1 MIALETPPDPPLA
14 EPMIIAQSMPK
25 RRPDG
30 FDYVVKDCGQVE
42 HPQKSGWANSLS
54 PTLGLSQLLRV
65 DYEVLKPLVKLDQP
79 PKHGKLM
86 RIAYTRREQ
95 LPRSQTSWST
105 VYSNSDGSL
114 PAVPPDTETVTL
126 SIRVI
131 QACLW
136 PTLQLH
142 LTRNDSYAALQPDE
156 STCGRFSFC
165 KCLSRRHSFFAWTQ
179 CRWRRCLPKLV
190 QPNP

>member
-54 PTLGLSQLLRV
+54 PALGLSQLLSV
-65 DYEVLKPLVKLDQP
+65 DYEVLKPLVKLDQA

-114 PAVPPDTETVTL
+114 PAVPPDTETVKHYKATGEEY
-126 SIRVI
+126 
-131 QACLW
+131 
-136 PTLQLH
+136 
-142 LTRNDSYAALQPDE
+142 DYAAAPGFFGKDKAV
-156 STCGRFSFC
+156 FSVEYKGTRYRIDLDIHVYNFIPQASEGIGC
-165 KCLSRRHSFFAWTQ
+165 VGPRLIVAGGM
-179 CRWRRCLPKLV
+179 
-190 QPNP
+190 NP